1 MMWNILL
8 CYSFDHQIV
17 SQIPRIRV
25 ITIKTV
31 VLYTYII
38 RKTET
43 KEEIS
48 VSVSAL
54 QGSEA
59 KQREIEDNGG

>member
-1 MMWNILL
+1 MKN
-8 CYSFDHQIV
+8 
-17 SQIPRIRV
+17 
-25 ITIKTV
+25 V
-31 VLYTYII
+31 VLHTYII